1 MIQSDFPRA
10 FARDNVRA
18 RGVEL
23 EIEIVAE
30 RIVARLITKVIV
42 ACSVRSR
49 IMVSLVAGG
58 TPNKIRISRRSH
70 VEPARRVVMIHEVA
84 HLRVED
90 SSHERMRIA
99 RYAS

>member
-1 MIQSDFPRA
+1 
-10 FARDNVRA
+10 
-18 RGVEL
+18 
-23 EIEIVAE
+23 
-30 RIVARLITKVIV
+30 
-42 ACSVRSR
+42 
-49 IMVSLVAGG
+49 MVSLVAGG

-99 RYAS
+99 RYAP